1 LWIPKRRAV
10 LRAGDNS
17 DLVLGQGTIVVG
29 TNNDRALCQDIDLPS
44 TVYLVNIH
52 CESKPKHNPN

>member
-1 LWIPKRRAV
+1 LWIPKHRAV
-10 LRAGDNS
+10 SRAGDNN
-17 DLVLGQGTIVVG
+17 DLILGQGTIVVG

-44 TVYLVNIH
+44 TVYPVDNH